1 MRIILLIA
9 VSFTYLFANAH
20 IFVYHRFGDD
30 RYPSTNTTL
39 LELEKQFLY
48 LKDNGYK
55 VVPIEKIVQKIK
67 NKQDVPSNW
76 VGLTIDDAYK
86 SFYDNG
92 LALFKKYNYPF
103 SLYVYVEASEKKYG
117 DFMSWQQIKESSK
130 YGTIA
135 LHSYAHKRMTQITP
149 KQVYEDTKKS
159 YELFEKRLG
168 YAPKTYVHPYGEYNE
183 SVLKELEKFNF
194 DAIYNQS
201 SGSVNKKSKLNDI
214 NRIALVGNVN
224 IKNKLRYITLDAS
237 WQYPKEFPKDGIL
250 RKIQAK
256 VDSKYKTI
264 KLYITGY
271 GWRDIKVNKGI
282 IDENIKI
289 KLKKARTRIIL
300 SPDYYTISNKII
312 IKNKKTKEK

>member
-1 MRIILLIA
+1 LRIILLIA

-39 LELEKQFLY
+39 LELEKQFSY
-48 LKDNGYK
+48 LKDNGYT
-55 VVPIEKIVQKIK
+55 VVPIEEIVQKVK
-67 NKQDVPSNW
+67 DKQDVPSHW
-76 VGLTIDDAYK
+76 VGLAIDDAYK

-92 LALFKKYNYPF
+92 LALFKKYKYPF

-117 DFMSWQQIKESSK
+117 DFMSWEQIKESSK

-135 LHSYAHKRMTQITP
+135 LHSYAHPRLTQITP
-149 KQVYEDTKKS
+149 KQVYQDTKKS

-168 YAPKTYVHPYGEYNE
+168 YTPQTYVHPYGEYNE
-183 SVLKELEKFNF
+183 NVLKELKKFNF
-194 DAIYNQS
+194 DAIFNQS
-201 SGSVNKKSKLNDI
+201 SGSVNKNSKLNDI

-224 IKNKLRYITLDAS
+224 IKNKLRYTTLDAT
-237 WQYPKEFPKDGIL
+237 WQYPKEFPKDGVL
-250 RKIQAK
+250 RKIQAR
-256 VDSKYKTI
+256 VDSKYKTM

-282 IDENIKI
+282 IDENIQI

>member
-39 LELEKQFLY
+39 LELEKQFSY
-48 LKDNGYK
+48 LKDNGYT
-55 VVPIEKIVQKIK
+55 VVPIEEIVQKVK
-67 NKQDVPSNW
+67 DKQDVPSHW
-76 VGLTIDDAYK
+76 VGLAIDDAYK

-92 LALFKKYNYPF
+92 LALFKKYKYPF

-117 DFMSWQQIKESSK
+117 DFMSWEQIKESSK

-135 LHSYAHKRMTQITP
+135 LHSYAHPRLTQITP
-149 KQVYEDTKKS
+149 KQVYQDTKKS

-168 YAPKTYVHPYGEYNE
+168 YTPQTYVHPYGEYNE
-183 SVLKELEKFNF
+183 NVLKELKKFNF
-194 DAIYNQS
+194 DAIFNQS
-201 SGSVNKKSKLNDI
+201 SGSVNKNSKLNDI

-224 IKNKLRYITLDAS
+224 IKNKLRYTTLDAT
-237 WQYPKEFPKDGIL
+237 WQYPKEFPKDGVL
-250 RKIQAK
+250 RKIQAR
-256 VDSKYKTI
+256 VDSKYKTM

-282 IDENIKI
+282 IDENIQI